1 MVVNNHDN
9 CRRQSLQGRCSPA
22 EQPVLARQTAHSTCQ
37 DGPFGR
43 LTAPVAQGTV
53 AQRVAPNAR
62 HGNTILQNV
71 APAKPSGAMRPR
83 ARGGIKQRQGHR
95 KTIALP
101 QQVGM
106 TGLEPAT
113 SRPPDACANQLR
125 YIPIKSCNL
134 SELRCKGSYILRN
147 MQIFGRLFL
156 HLPATAT
163 ASAPTANGPGAC
175 GEGAGAANL
184 RLQASPMP
192 AQRQCRQPGGRRA
205 KTVGRHGTARRCR
218 ASAGPPP

>member
-1 MVVNNHDN
+1 MAVRMQLFGCKGTKKNIYSQPGGAWAGGLKPLFDALRRLGRRRARVVNNHDN

-37 DGPFGR
+37 DGPFGG
-43 LTAPVAQGTV
+43 LTAPVAQCTV

-71 APAKPSGAMRPR
+71 APAKPSGAMQPR

-134 SELRCKGSYILRN
+134 SELRCKGSYILWN

-163 ASAPTANGPGAC
+163 VSAPTANGP
-175 GEGAGAANL
+175 
-184 RLQASPMP
+184 
-192 AQRQCRQPGGRRA
+192 
-205 KTVGRHGTARRCR
+205 
-218 ASAGPPP
+218 

>member
-1 MVVNNHDN
+1 MP
-9 CRRQSLQGRCSPA
+9 RRAVWQAHGTRCAMHCGTACCA
-22 EQPVLARQTAHSTCQ
+22 ERTPR
-37 DGPFGR
+37 
-43 LTAPVAQGTV
+43 
-53 AQRVAPNAR
+53 
-62 HGNTILQNV
+62 NTILQNV

-134 SELRCKGSYILRN
+134 SELRCKGSYILWN

-163 ASAPTANGPGAC
+163 ASAPTANGPGPC
-175 GEGAGAANL
+175 GEGAGAANR
-184 RLQASPMP
+184 RLLASPMP
-192 AQRQCRQPGGRRA
+192 AQRHCRQPGGRRA
-205 KTVGRHGTARRCR
+205 KTVGRHGTASLCR

>member
-1 MVVNNHDN
+1 MVNNHDN

-37 DGPFGR
+37 DGPFGG
-43 LTAPVAQGTV
+43 LTAPVAQCTV

-71 APAKPSGAMRPR
+71 APAKPSGAMQPR

-125 YIPIKSCNL
+125 YIPSLLAGAKVHTYYDI
-134 SELRCKGSYILRN
+134 CKLLGV
-147 MQIFGRLFL
+147 FL
-156 HLPATAT
+156 HLQRKYLLNTHILKRPK
-163 ASAPTANGPGAC
+163 AS
-175 GEGAGAANL
+175 
-184 RLQASPMP
+184 SD
-192 AQRQCRQPGGRRA
+192 
-205 KTVGRHGTARRCR
+205 
-218 ASAGPPP
+218 S